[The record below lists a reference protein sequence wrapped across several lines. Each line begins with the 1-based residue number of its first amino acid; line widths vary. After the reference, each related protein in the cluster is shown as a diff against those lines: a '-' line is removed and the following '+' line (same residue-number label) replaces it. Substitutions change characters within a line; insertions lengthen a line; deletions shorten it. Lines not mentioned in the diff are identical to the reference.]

1 MTVREY
7 LKENTL
13 IFDGSMGTY
22 FASKYDSALDKC
34 ELANIKN
41 EKLVYDIHKEYIEA
55 GCNAIKT
62 NTFGA
67 NLPEMD
73 FDEELFNQQL
83 AYATVPAD
91 NEIVFHF
98 RDGHEASR
106 IFVQKRQ
113 MPRQTEERKKHM
125 SEVIKAKWRER
136 HAKND

>member
-73 FDEELFNQQL
+73 FDEELLKNVITKGWEIAEKAAENENVF
-83 AYATVPAD
+83 VFAD
-91 NEIVFHF
+91 MGPIQTAGENVDKYLYIKTIDIFL
-98 RDGHEASR
+98 SR
-106 IFVQKRQ
+106 GAENFLF
-113 MPRQTEERKKHM
+113 
-125 SEVIKAKWRER
+125 
-136 HAKND
+136 